1 MIEFVLKN
9 RRLRLHPDG
18 IMYCRSHI
26 NGQETKNEKWREIKF
41 HKTPKGYDQCKITVD
56 GKDRHFKKH
65 RLVKLAHD
73 PTFDIFDVS
82 PSNCIDHE
90 NHTRDDN
97 SNDNLRVVT
106 NQQNQFNRSG
116 VKGYYWHKRCN
127 KWAAQ
132 ITLNGN
138 HHFLGQFEKEEDA
151 RNAYLEAKPKYHV
164 IAALPAPG
172 HAAPTD

>member
-18 IMYCRSHI
+18 VMYCRSHM
-26 NGQETKNEKWREIKF
+26 NGHETKKEIWREIKF
-41 HKTPKGYDQCKITVD
+41 SKNDNGYDICGITID
-56 GKDRHFKKH
+56 GKQRLFRKH

-106 NQQNQFNRSG
+106 QQQNNFNRSN
-116 VKGYYWHKRCN
+116 VKGYTWDEAKK
-127 KWAAQ
+127 KWKSQ
-132 ITLNGN
+132 ITIDGKSKY
-138 HHFLGQFEKEEDA
+138 LGRFKIEEDA
-151 RNAYLEAKPKYHV
+151 RNAYLKAKAIYH
-164 IAALPAPG
+164 II
-172 HAAPTD
+172 

>member
-18 IMYCRSHI
+18 VMYRREHM
-26 NGQETKNEKWREIKF
+26 NGQETKKEKWREIKF
-41 HKTPKGYDQCKITVD
+41 TKTPTGYLDFQITVD
-56 GKDRHFKKH
+56 GIPRHFRKH

-82 PSNCIDHE
+82 PSNCIDHQ

-97 SNDNLRVVT
+97 SNENLRVVT

-116 VKGYYWHKRCN
+116 VKGYTWNKRNN
-127 KWAAQ
+127 KWEAQ
-132 ITLNGN
+132 IKVDGKSKY
-138 HHFLGQFEKEEDA
+138 LGGFEKEEDA
-151 RNAYLEAKPKYHV
+151 RNAYLEAKAIYH
-164 IAALPAPG
+164 II
-172 HAAPTD
+172 

>member
-18 IMYCRSHI
+18 VMYCRSHKD
-26 NGQETKNEKWREIKF
+26 GHETKKETWRTIKF
-41 HKTPKGYDQCKITVD
+41 SKSNGYDICSITID
-56 GKDRHFKKH
+56 GKERYFRKH

-82 PSNCIDHE
+82 PNNYIDHE

-106 NQQNQFNRSG
+106 NQQNCFNRSG
-116 VKGYYWHKRCN
+116 VKGYSWDKSRK
-127 KWAAQ
+127 KWAAK
-132 ITLNGN
+132 IMLDGK
-138 HHFLGQFEKEEDA
+138 HKHLGRFKTEEEA
-151 RNAYLEAKPKYHV
+151 RAAYLKAKAIYH
-164 IAALPAPG
+164 II
-172 HAAPTD
+172 

>member
-18 IMYCRSHI
+18 VMYCRSHMY
-26 NGQETKNEKWREIKF
+26 GQETKNEKWREIKF
-41 HKTPKGYDQCKITVD
+41 HKTPTGYLDCQFIVD
-56 GKDRHFKKH
+56 GVPRHFRKH

-82 PSNCIDHE
+82 PNNCIDHE

-106 NQQNQFNRSG
+106 NQQNHFNRSG
-116 VKGYYWHKRCN
+116 VKGYSWSKKTN
-127 KWAAQ
+127 KWEAY
-132 ITLNGN
+132 IGLDYKKIN
-138 HHFLGQFEKEEDA
+138 LGQFEKEEDA
-151 RNAYLEAKPKYHV
+151 RNAYLEAKAKLH
-164 IAALPAPG
+164 II
-172 HAAPTD
+172 